1 MTPDSRRLGIVVA
14 VVAAISAVLQLA
26 ERDWLRGAAGLT
38 VAAAFAIIATGLP
51 ERSVAG
57 QWLIY
62 ALIVAIFILVGIRL
76 VVS

>member
-1 MTPDSRRLGIVVA
+1 LTPDSRRLGIVVA

-57 QWLIY
+57 KWLIY
-62 ALIVAIFILVGIRL
+62 VLLVAIFILLGIRL